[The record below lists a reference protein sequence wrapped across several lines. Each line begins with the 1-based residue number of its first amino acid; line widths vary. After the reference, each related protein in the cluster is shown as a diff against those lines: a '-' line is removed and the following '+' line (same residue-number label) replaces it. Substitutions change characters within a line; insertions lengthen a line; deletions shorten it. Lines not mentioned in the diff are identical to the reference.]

1 MSQEKH
7 RLGVSKN
14 NLVTRRIKMT
24 QPDEQTLHTAMAE
37 IDEMFGLDKIAFDQ
51 RKQVL
56 SISYDAGKLGIED
69 FEKILDRYDLK
80 RLNSWWQNYKISYYK
95 FVDGNVKDNAKQ
107 EPWSCHMSQK

>member
-24 QPDEQTLHTAMAE
+24 QPDEPALHTAMAE
-37 IDEMFGLDKIAFDQ
+37 IDEMFGLDKIHFDQ

-56 SISYDAGKLGIED
+56 SISYDAGKLGIDYFIIPVPEIEVY
-69 FEKILDRYDLK
+69 F
-80 RLNSWWQNYKISYYK
+80 
-95 FVDGNVKDNAKQ
+95 DGVENGHIQ
-107 EPWSCHMSQK
+107 Y